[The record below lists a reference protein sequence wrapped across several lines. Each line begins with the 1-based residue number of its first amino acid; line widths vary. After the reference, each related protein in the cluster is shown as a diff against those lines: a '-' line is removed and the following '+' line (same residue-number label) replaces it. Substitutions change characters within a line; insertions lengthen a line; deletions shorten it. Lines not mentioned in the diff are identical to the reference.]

1 MIRAALILVVGAIAA
16 LIALQYAE
24 DPGALT
30 LRWGGVWVETSALFA
45 LIATALVLAIALPG
59 VRLAA
64 LAINAPGA
72 ARRTREADREART
85 REALVVAV
93 LAAEAGDADATFR
106 NVERAD
112 QTFPAPALTALLAAR
127 AAEAEGDVA
136 RAEQNYTALLSHE
149 HAHLLARRKLAALAT
164 RRGDRAAAVA
174 HAEAALR
181 QHPSATWPV
190 EAAFELR
197 IAAGDWA
204 EALLALDEAERRRLL
219 PELVAQRRRA
229 ALLAAAAAR
238 QEQELQLD
246 AACDFAERAT
256 RLAPELAPAAIIA
269 ARLLVGEG
277 KAWKAQAV
285 LEDCW
290 AARPHPAIAQ
300 AYRDIRADESPGDT
314 RARLAA
320 LVQRMPEHREAR
332 LLAAEIALQQ
342 GQWKAAA
349 EALAAARR
357 ERVTNRVLI
366 LQAAQAAG
374 SGDEAKE
381 RKLLAEA
388 ASAPREPDF
397 SDLDPAGP
405 PFRYDTDAWARLVL
419 VFGDTGEIVHRRLE
433 RGEPDAA
440 QAALLGLP
448 RALSGAPAAD
458 KGAWRSEEAA

>member
-229 ALLAAAAAR
+229 ALL
-238 QEQELQLD
+238 D
-246 AACDFAERAT
+246 
-256 RLAPELAPAAIIA
+256 
-269 ARLLVGEG
+269 
-277 KAWKAQAV
+277 
-285 LEDCW
+285 
-290 AARPHPAIAQ
+290 
-300 AYRDIRADESPGDT
+300 
-314 RARLAA
+314 
-320 LVQRMPEHREAR
+320 
-332 LLAAEIALQQ
+332 
-342 GQWKAAA
+342 
-349 EALAAARR
+349 
-357 ERVTNRVLI
+357 
-366 LQAAQAAG
+366 
-374 SGDEAKE
+374 
-381 RKLLAEA
+381 RK
-388 ASAPREPDF
+388 S
-397 SDLDPAGP
+397 
-405 PFRYDTDAWARLVL
+405 V
-419 VFGDTGEIVHRRLE
+419 V
-433 RGEPDAA
+433 
-440 QAALLGLP
+440 
-448 RALSGAPAAD
+448 
-458 KGAWRSEEAA
+458 